1 MINLRV
7 KELNNFLKQKDK
19 MLKKMGKSENLK
31 IKTKN
36 MCSRPLKKKNKQ
48 KELKKSTRLLS
59 SL

>member
-1 MINLRV
+1 LINLRV

>member
-36 MCSRPLKKKNKQ
+36 MCSKPLKKKNKQ